1 MQLRL
6 SKKILFYIFLIIFLS
21 TFNNKYFLK
30 IGLKPID
37 EITVIGLNERE
48 MQDLLSNLELHNL
61 KNIFFL
67 NKFELEEKLKANK
80 LIENYTVFKRY
91 PSSIEI
97 RVSKTKF
104 LANVF
109 KDGKT
114 FVLGSNG
121 KLISSI
127 DKNNNLPNIFGDY
140 DKASF
145 FNLLQSIKKSKFE
158 LSRVKNLYFFKS
170 GRWDIETSQNVIIKL
185 PKENLEASL
194 NLSLDVLNNNE
205 FKNIKILDIRQDNQ
219 VIVNEEWFRFWSF
232 FIF

>member
-194 NLSLDVLNNNE
+194 NLSLDILNNNE

-219 VIVNEEWFRFWSF
+219 VIVNEE
-232 FIF
+232 